1 MYMCVCMCVCVRVC
15 THAYMYTYDQTD
27 GYYGFE
33 EEEWPKVLPFLVSC
47 YQLESGKNKNRR
59 DGKVNM

>member
-1 MYMCVCMCVCVRVC
+1 
-15 THAYMYTYDQTD
+15 MYTYDQTD